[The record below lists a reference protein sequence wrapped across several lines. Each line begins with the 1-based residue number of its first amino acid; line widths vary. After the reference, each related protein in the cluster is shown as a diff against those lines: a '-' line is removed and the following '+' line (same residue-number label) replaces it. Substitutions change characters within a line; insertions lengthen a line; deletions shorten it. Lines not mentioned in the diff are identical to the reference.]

1 MSGLCAGVHQ
11 RLRPILALRKR
22 LRAEGRDRPKVL
34 RCYAMHDHGSVPL
47 RRKDRDDKSRRGC
60 QTCAPFPGTAPAR
73 DARSGTPQ
81 IRLPPLLIAGLGD
94 DTDDSLDLALAADRR
109 QAVAARREVLSV
121 GVALLVAGLAE
132 SDRTG
137 QYLGRSAV

>member
-1 MSGLCAGVHQ
+1 
-11 RLRPILALRKR
+11 
-22 LRAEGRDRPKVL
+22 
-34 RCYAMHDHGSVPL
+34 
-47 RRKDRDDKSRRGC
+47 
-60 QTCAPFPGTAPAR
+60 
-73 DARSGTPQ
+73 
-81 IRLPPLLIAGLGD
+81 LGD